1 MHKKLCEY
9 QGKTI
14 VDSHLLPLLLLSIET
29 LLERWRAFCR
39 YPTLW
44 IVEYYIVKEETIQED
59 IRKKE
64 SCMSTPV

>member
-29 LLERWRAFCR
+29 LLEH
-39 YPTLW
+39 
-44 IVEYYIVKEETIQED
+44 
-59 IRKKE
+59 
-64 SCMSTPV
+64 